1 LKNILVAHS
10 QDGDDIFMYY
20 AINLG
25 WVSNKNYRF
34 SNIMSDIQSLNDGAK
49 ENKYDI
55 CAISFALYP
64 KIINDYSLLRTAI
77 SFGYGYGPKLV
88 KKKNKTLKSN
98 FSEALS
104 GADTTNALLFKIKY
118 PLAKIVYMN
127 FLDIQ
132 QAVLDGTVDAGVLI
146 HESILNFDSSLE
158 VEVEIFD
165 IWIDLAKD
173 DLPLPLGGMVV
184 KKTIALLDAINYE
197 EILTKAVFIANK
209 HKAFLS
215 HMLFERD
222 LIRVNKKELDTYLNM
237 YADDKSI
244 TLDENQKKAINK
256 LYSLGFE
263 HQLFTTPMQ
272 DIENYLLPTEY
283 KELRHQ

>member
-1 LKNILVAHS
+1 MKNILVAHS

-98 FSEALS
+98 FSVALS